1 MVILNA
7 IFFVPE
13 GDQIGQLQAQEYN
26 LPDEHFIGIN
36 PLKWAIKN

>member
-13 GDQIGQLQAQEYN
+13 GDQIGQLQAQRYN
-26 LPDEHFIGIN
+26 LPDEHFIGIRA
-36 PLKWAIKN
+36 LE